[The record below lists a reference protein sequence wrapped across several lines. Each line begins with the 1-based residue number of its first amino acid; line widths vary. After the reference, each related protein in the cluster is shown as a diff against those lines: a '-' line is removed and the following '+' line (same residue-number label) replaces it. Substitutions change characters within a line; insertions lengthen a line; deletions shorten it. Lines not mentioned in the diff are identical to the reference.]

1 MELRNITNDDLPL
14 YEAIHCDPRMME
26 HLGGPLPRE
35 GLPEK
40 LEGDVASTE
49 AGETWIYKII
59 PDEADG
65 TPAGTVVIWEHTEH
79 GEPINEIGW
88 MVLPPFQGRGLGS
101 QAVRT
106 ILDKA
111 RAERRW
117 EVVHA
122 FPPVSNAVS
131 NAMCR
136 KMGFELIEEGEYT
149 FRDRTLRCNHWRLD
163 LRSAWKQPDLNAER
177 EEP

>member
-26 HLGGPLPRE
+26 HLGGPLPNE
-35 GLPEK
+35 GLAEK
-40 LEGDVASTE
+40 LKRDVASTE

-59 PDEADG
+59 LDEADG
-65 TPAGTVVIWEHTEH
+65 SAAGTVVIWEHTEH

-101 QAVRT
+101 KAVRAV
-106 ILDKA
+106 LDKA

-117 EVVHA
+117 DVVHA

-136 KMGFELIEEGEYT
+136 KMGFELVEENEYQ
-149 FRDRTLRCNHWRLD
+149 FRDRKLRCNHWRLV
-163 LRSAWKQPDLNAER
+163 LQTEWR
-177 EEP
+177 

>member
-1 MELRNITNDDLPL
+1 MELRKISNDDLAL

-26 HLGGPLPRE
+26 HLGGPLPRK
-35 GLPEK
+35 GLNEK
-40 LEGDVASTE
+40 LQRDVASTE

-65 TPAGTVVIWEHTEH
+65 NPAGTVVIWQHHEH
-79 GEPINEIGW
+79 GAPINEIGW
-88 MVLPPFQGRGLGS
+88 MVLPPYQGRGLGTE
-101 QAVRT
+101 AVRA

-122 FPPVSNAVS
+122 FPPVSNAPS
-131 NAMCR
+131 NAMCQ
-136 KMGFELIEEGEYT
+136 KMGFEKIETRDYK
-149 FRDRTLRCNHWRLD
+149 FRDRSLRCNHWRLD
-163 LRSAWKQPDLNAER
+163 LRSAVPA
-177 EEP
+177 